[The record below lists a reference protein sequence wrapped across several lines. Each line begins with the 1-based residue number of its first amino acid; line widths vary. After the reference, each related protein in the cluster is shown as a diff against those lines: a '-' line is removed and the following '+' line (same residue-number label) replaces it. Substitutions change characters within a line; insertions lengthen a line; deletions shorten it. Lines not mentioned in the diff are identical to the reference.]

1 MRIKIAENIK
11 KFRIASGYT
20 QSELAILL
28 SVSPQAVSRWENG
41 QAFPDI
47 TLLPLLAKYLNV
59 TIDEIMGSEEQR
71 GECLKKEAFERK
83 MANIDDESERA
94 KNELR
99 ILEIYEELAHT
110 ELPYLINY
118 FRHLMNIKAHERFI
132 LNDLESRI
140 ESARQMIRDRLK
152 ISNMRDRVT
161 LLSTVAAFED
171 EKNLTRWADEY
182 QLPEYIR
189 ANFWDELLLTRYTRE
204 QNVNKLSEQNQKI
217 LYEHIKN
224 TIYYLTDSV
233 HGDMRAQGTEFSDL
247 ERYKTAFDT
256 LSLYSTQVDDVF
268 IFVRII
274 AEVRYA
280 ETLLMNGCIEESLLS
295 FALATEHLSVLH
307 QIPNGSVLYGSV
319 SSLSSFHLVI
329 NGMDKLEKCVF
340 NLGGYDKNP
349 IFDKI
354 RTDKRFIKYEET
366 QKKFLPQRNCRSW
379 VNENGSDTLDAKWE
393 MLLSRAKKDADELSN
408 GNTVVMLTAKGT
420 VYSVSLQNGHSA
432 IEAEGVIKLFIEKKK
447 NSDAKIERLICMWH
461 DGSID
466 LPSCAF
472 REALVS
478 AEASNLSAKML
489 LSGLNGYVVKT
500 IKASMPEGYEK
511 KFFYY

>member
-1 MRIKIAENIK
+1 MCILCP
-11 KFRIASGYT
+11 YT
-20 QSELAILL
+20 
-28 SVSPQAVSRWENG
+28 V
-41 QAFPDI
+41 
-47 TLLPLLAKYLNV
+47 
-59 TIDEIMGSEEQR
+59 
-71 GECLKKEAFERK
+71 
-83 MANIDDESERA
+83 
-94 KNELR
+94 
-99 ILEIYEELAHT
+99 
-110 ELPYLINY
+110 
-118 FRHLMNIKAHERFI
+118 
-132 LNDLESRI
+132 
-140 ESARQMIRDRLK
+140 
-152 ISNMRDRVT
+152 
-161 LLSTVAAFED
+161 
-171 EKNLTRWADEY
+171 
-182 QLPEYIR
+182 
-189 ANFWDELLLTRYTRE
+189 
-204 QNVNKLSEQNQKI
+204 
-217 LYEHIKN
+217 
-224 TIYYLTDSV
+224 
-233 HGDMRAQGTEFSDL
+233 
-247 ERYKTAFDT
+247 KTAFDT

-319 SSLSSFHLVI
+319 SALSSFHLVI

-466 LPSCAF
+466 LPSFAF

-478 AEASNLSAKML
+478 AEVSNLSAKML

>member
-1 MRIKIAENIK
+1 MRNQIPENIK
-11 KFRIASGYT
+11 KFRIAREYT
-20 QSELAILL
+20 QSDLATLL

-47 TLLPLLAKYLNV
+47 ALLPTLAKYLNV
-59 TIDEIMGSEEQR
+59 TIDEIMGNEGQR
-71 GECLKKEAFERK
+71 IECLKKEAFERK
-83 MANIDDESERA
+83 MANVDNESERV

-118 FRHLMNIKAHERFI
+118 FRSLMNIKAHKRFI

-140 ESARQMIRDRLK
+140 ESARQMIRDRLR
-152 ISNMRDRVT
+152 ISNIRDRVT
-161 LLSTVAAFED
+161 LLSTVAAYED
-171 EKNLTRWADEY
+171 EENLTRWADEY

-204 QNVNKLSEQNQKI
+204 QNLNKLSEQNQKI

-233 HGDMRAQGTEFSDL
+233 HGDMRAQRTEFSDP

-256 LSLYSTQVDDVF
+256 LSLYSTQVDDIF
-268 IFVRII
+268 IFIRII

-280 ETLLMNGCIEESLLS
+280 ETLLMNRRIEESLSS
-295 FALATEHLSVLH
+295 FALATEHLSILH
-307 QIPNGSVLYGSV
+307 QLPEGSVLCGSV
-319 SSLSSFHLVI
+319 SALSSVRLVI
-329 NGMDKLEKCVF
+329 DGIDKLEKCVF

-354 RTDKRFIKYEET
+354 RTDERFIEYEET
-366 QKKFLPQRNCRSW
+366 LKKFLPQRNCRSW

-393 MLLSRAKKDADELSN
+393 MLLNRAKKDSNELSN
-408 GNTVVMLTAKGT
+408 GNTVVMLSAKGT
-420 VYSVSLQNGHSA
+420 IYSVSFQNGHSA
-432 IEAEGVIKLFIEKKK
+432 IEAEGVMKLFIEKKK

-466 LPSCAF
+466 LPSFAF
-472 REALVS
+472 REALVV
-478 AEASNLSAKML
+478 AEGSNLSAKML

-500 IKASMPEGYEK
+500 VKASMPEGYEA
-511 KFFYY
+511 